1 MSYQG
6 SISSLLRSD
15 NLDIILARIGLLSC
29 ILLLGLRLLAEQV
42 LLVVIPLAGGSAC
55 ALYLVTRRKEAQRY
69 EFVALRTELVG
80 YLPSLVFF
88 VLAGL
93 IASIHLSGGRTLVS
107 HLLTGLVG
115 VFLLAQ
121 VLLTEDGQLN
131 PRLVLAQTI
140 IASLVIRF
148 GTLFGTPGFTGVD
161 IWTHVPDFVVSI
173 VDIGSV
179 TGIAGYKY
187 VMSPLYH
194 LYGAVGAIIVGSP
207 RAGMFLSVG
216 TVLALSILLV
226 YSTARLLLSARWAVL
241 AAILFTFSSEVLQ
254 WSIHLIPTSMGLVF
268 FLGLLY
274 ALTKLYYTPD
284 TRWFALVFIFSLA
297 VVFTHQVSTAVI
309 LLALGLAAGISVII
323 VFRATEPIERGR
335 KRIAAGLT
343 AIFASSTVITLVSWA
358 NTPFSGDFIFL
369 WRMLDVLAWQVEEI
383 GFLNLASGNGGGGGA
398 GGAPSEGQTGLW
410 GELVPFIEWF
420 GFGLLLAM
428 TVVGA
433 IVLLRYF
440 ELPELKLTYLAL
452 FGAMFVVVYG
462 MSLFG
467 LRTFMPGRW
476 LAFMHAPMAIISA
489 FGLYYVAQ
497 NAPRKVLL
505 AVVIILCLGYPL
517 TMMTAEKATLDAPA
531 FEDEYPRFSHT
542 ESEIKAVETIAEYR
556 PPEVDDVI
564 GTDHPYR
571 TVYERYGGYE
581 IPDMEVENGQ
591 SVTTATTVARDYQLE
606 GPATVHQHGDPVVP
620 RQSSEFLTESL
631 CTNVPNHIYT
641 SDTVTICTTANG
653 VEEL

>member
-6 SISSLLRSD
+6 SISSLLGGD
-15 NLDIILARIGLLSC
+15 NTDVTLARIGLISC

-55 ALYLVTRRKEAQRY
+55 ALYLVTRREEAQRY
-69 EFVALRTELVG
+69 EFVALRSSLVG
-80 YLPSLVFF
+80 YLPTAVFLCLSG
-88 VLAGL
+88 VVV
-93 IASIHLSGGRTLVS
+93 SIHLSGGRTMLT
-107 HLLTGLVG
+107 HLMTGLVG

-121 VLLTEDGQLN
+121 VLLTEEGKLN
-131 PRLVLAQTI
+131 PTLVLVQVLF
-140 IASLVIRF
+140 ASLVIRF
-148 GTLFGTPGFTGVD
+148 GTLFGTPGYTGVD

-173 VDIGSV
+173 VDVGSV

-194 LYGAVGAIIVGSP
+194 LYGAIGAIIFNSP

-226 YSTARLLLSARWAVL
+226 YATARLLLPARWAVF
-241 AAILFTFSSEVLQ
+241 ATILFTFSSEVLQ

-274 ALTKLYYTPD
+274 SLTKLYYTPEI
-284 TRWFALVFIFSLA
+284 RWFGLVFVFALA

-309 LLALGLAAGISVII
+309 LLALGLAAGIAII
-323 VFRATEPIERGR
+323 VLFLETEPIQAGK
-335 KRIAAGLT
+335 KRVAIGLSG
-343 AIFASSTVITLVSWA
+343 IFGATTVITLVSWA
-358 NTPFSGDFIFL
+358 STPFSGDFIFL
-369 WRMLDVLAWQVEEI
+369 WRMLDVLEQQVLGQA
-383 GFLNLASGNGGGGGA
+383 GFLNLASENGGGGGA

-420 GFGLLLAM
+420 GFGLLLAL

-433 IVLLRYF
+433 IVLLRTF
-440 ELPELKLTYLAL
+440 EVPELKLMYLAL

-462 MSLFG
+462 LSLFG

-497 NAPRKVLL
+497 NAPRRVLL

-531 FEDEYPRFSHT
+531 FEDEYPRFAYT
-542 ESEIKAVETIAEYR
+542 ESEIRAVETLSEYR
-556 PPEVDDVI
+556 PPAVAPVI

-571 TVYERYGGYE
+571 TVYERYGGYD
-581 IPDMEVENGQ
+581 IPDMEVENSQ
-591 SVTTATTVARDYQLE
+591 SVNTPTTVSREYQLQ
-606 GPATVHQHGDPVVP
+606 GPATIHQHGEPIVP
-620 RQSSEFLTESL
+620 RQSNEFLTSSL
-631 CTNVPNHIYT
+631 CSDVGTHLYT
-641 SDTVTICTTANG
+641 SDTVTICSTG
-653 VEEL
+653 EGEEI